1 MLVTLTL
8 PLTHVKDEVKG
19 VVAVTTPLTL
29 VKNEVKYNRFTFT
42 ILLNGVRGESKY
54 AMNYFYGLN

>member
-8 PLTHVKDEVKG
+8 PLTHVKDEVKS

-29 VKNEVKYNRFTFT
+29 VKNEVKCKRYTFT
-42 ILLNGVRGESKY
+42 TLLNGAER
-54 AMNYFYGLN
+54 